1 MNLRRS
7 VWKKIGILCYVVM
20 VIVVLSPIPV
30 FARNKISVS
39 VDAKRAIIMDMET
52 EEVLYGKHIREKC
65 ENASTTKLLTA
76 ITAVEKTSL
85 KKKVRISGNVI
96 RTEPT
101 CYRFR
106 QGDTYYMK
114 ELLHAM
120 LIMSANDAAVA
131 VAEGSSGSVNR
142 FLKQANAKAKKM
154 GCKDTHFATVN
165 GLHTDQRH
173 YTTAYDMAKI
183 TKYAYGIPQLRNI
196 MKKSGYTVK
205 STTGRKKKVESTN
218 VLLKSKKFYCV
229 GKTGTG
235 SVARYCFAGVY
246 TYRKHPYVLVV
257 FGCSKEENRW
267 KDIKHMI
274 NACRKYQDQAEQTL
288 IQ

>member
-1 MNLRRS
+1 MALLS
-7 VWKKIGILCYVVM
+7 VAAVM
-20 VIVVLSPIPV
+20 MTFSMEVSAKNP
-30 FARNKISVS
+30 ISVS
-39 VDAKRAIIMDMET
+39 VHAKRAIIMDMET

-76 ITAVEKTSL
+76 ITAVEQTSL
-85 KKKVRISGNVI
+85 KKKVQISGNVI

-114 ELLHAM
+114 ELLHAT

-131 VAEGSSGSVNR
+131 VAEGSSGSVNH
-142 FLKQANAKAKKM
+142 FLKQANAKAKKI
-154 GCKDTHFATVN
+154 GCKNTHFATVN
-165 GLHTDQRH
+165 GLHTGQKH

-183 TKYAYGIPQLRNI
+183 TKYAYNIPQLRNI
-196 MKKSGYTVK
+196 MKKSSYTVK

-218 VLLKSKKFYCV
+218 VLLKSKKYYCI

-246 TYRKHPYVLVV
+246 TYKKHPYVLVV

-274 NACRKYQDQAEQTL
+274 NACRKYQNRAE
-288 IQ
+288 